1 MSDVLGRNNAVPALP
16 EARYERPRWDE
27 MVTENSMVTLINFEV
42 VDDGN
47 LCGVK
52 SVAARGI
59 DDVILV
65 AAGYRKFTVGG
76 KL

>member
-1 MSDVLGRNNAVPALP
+1 MGDVLGRNNAVPALP

-27 MVTENSMVTLINFEV
+27 MVTEDGMVTRIDLEV
-42 VDDGN
+42 ADDGN

-59 DDVILV
+59 DFGLLV
-65 AAGYRKFTVGG
+65 AAGYGKFTVGG